1 MTVAEGSGVYR
12 YDGNDSAT
20 VFPFPEIFYAND
32 DLTVILRTGG
42 DGAAETVLVLDT
54 DYTVTGAGTTSG
66 SITYPITGDPLSA
79 GPPIERLTIAR
90 TSTFERTSV
99 LKNTF
104 QFADWNLDIDK
115 QETKLQELERDVA
128 RAVKIPI
135 SETGDP
141 PTTNDILGGP
151 GSDTTAIHDNLDG
164 EINAI
169 TAKGTVVDA
178 DIALIED
185 SAASYAKKKT
195 LFSTIWTYISGK
207 ATAAGFL
214 QNVSEDTTPALGGTL
229 NANDKDIDN
238 AKTVT
243 FNDEHD
249 NGNSGA
255 TKTIDFGE
263 GQKHK
268 ITMTANCTFTF
279 TAPDGQGNFLFG
291 LPQAQPR
298 HYQRQ

>member
-1 MTVAEGSGVYR
+1 MTVAAGSGVYR

-20 VFPFPEIFYAND
+20 VFPFSEIFYANA

-42 DGAAETVLVLDT
+42 EGGTETVLVLDT

-66 SITYPITGDPLSA
+66 SITYPISGDPLSA

-104 QFADWNLDIDK
+104 QFADWNLDNDK
-115 QETKLQELERDVA
+115 QETKLQELERDIA
-128 RAVKIPI
+128 RAVKVPI

-141 PTTNDILGGP
+141 PSTDDILGGP

-164 EINAI
+164 EIVLIA
-169 TAKGTVVDA
+169 AKSPIVAA
-178 DIALIED
+178 DIFLIED
-185 SAASYAKKKT
+185 SALSNAKKKA
-195 LFSTIWTYISGK
+195 LASALKDYV
-207 ATAAGFL
+207 L
-214 QNVSEDTTPALGGTL
+214 LEPQLGGTL
-229 NANDKDIDN
+229 DANDKDIDN

-249 NGNSGA
+249 WRNQN
-255 TKTIDFGE
+255 
-263 GQKHK
+263 
-268 ITMTANCTFTF
+268 
-279 TAPDGQGNFLFG
+279 
-291 LPQAQPR
+291 
-298 HYQRQ
+298 Y